1 MSGAYDIAVIGGGP
15 AGTSAAITA
24 ARAGARVLL
33 LERGSFPR
41 QKVCGEFVSSE
52 SLELLQNLLGES
64 ADTET
69 SAKTSAM
76 LRDAVRI
83 ERALTF
89 IDGQIIETQIAPAA
103 CSIPRYEMDAAL
115 WRRAQWLGVDA
126 REQVTIG
133 EIVRQGGLADGP
145 TFLLQGAAER
155 FAARAVINASGRWS
169 NFKASAMQIP
179 AGPKWIGL
187 KGHFAETSPHP
198 ALALHFFKGG
208 YCGVSPIGNGQI
220 NACAMVRAD
229 VAKTLA
235 EVFVCDPRLAERSRA
250 WKAVTKEVTTAP
262 LVFHTPSPVA
272 AEVLLAGDAAGFI
285 DPFVGDGISMAL
297 HSGAMAAR
305 ALVDNDYD
313 LAAAALEYQS
323 EYERRLLPA
332 FKNAARLRSAMA
344 LPQMVRWPAI
354 KLMKMRGMSERL
366 LRGTRAGMAR
376 RPKNQQIA

>member
-126 REQVTIG
+126 R
-133 EIVRQGGLADGP
+133 
-145 TFLLQGAAER
+145 
-155 FAARAVINASGRWS
+155 
-169 NFKASAMQIP
+169 
-179 AGPKWIGL
+179 
-187 KGHFAETSPHP
+187 
-198 ALALHFFKGG
+198 
-208 YCGVSPIGNGQI
+208 GQ
-220 NACAMVRAD
+220 
-229 VAKTLA
+229 
-235 EVFVCDPRLAERSRA
+235 
-250 WKAVTKEVTTAP
+250 
-262 LVFHTPSPVA
+262 HT
-272 AEVLLAGDAAGFI
+272 
-285 DPFVGDGISMAL
+285 
-297 HSGAMAAR
+297 R
-305 ALVDNDYD
+305 
-313 LAAAALEYQS
+313 
-323 EYERRLLPA
+323 
-332 FKNAARLRSAMA
+332 
-344 LPQMVRWPAI
+344 
-354 KLMKMRGMSERL
+354 
-366 LRGTRAGMAR
+366 TRTH
-376 RPKNQQIA
+376 KC